1 LYFGQVEDTIQ
12 NGVKHC
18 EDGDRLDGDYRFE
31 DIIQNGVKQIL
42 DDDIVDYKTIENITQ
57 NGTK

>member
-1 LYFGQVEDTIQ
+1 
-12 NGVKHC
+12 
-18 EDGDRLDGDYRFE
+18 
-31 DIIQNGVKQIL
+31 VKQIL

>member
-1 LYFGQVEDTIQ
+1 MKHTSAKIWPIAYKVEDT
-12 NGVKHC
+12 
-18 EDGDRLDGDYRFE
+18 
-31 DIIQNGVKQIL
+31 IQNGVKQIL